1 MNQQTIVTK
10 IQSSQREQRMTELAA
25 VLKDLGPSKDSI
37 GSRVRMLLASELA
50 RLALESCQGAAAQIQ
65 PGASKEDRAAHRG
78 NLCDAWRCAKDKAIA
93 AVIPT
98 ECKITV
104 TVEPV
109 IVRGLLTIKPVD
121 GSDWAKG
128 GKP

>member
-1 MNQQTIVTK
+1 MNTQTIVTK
-10 IQSSQREQRMTELAA
+10 IQPSQREQRMIELAA
-25 VLKDLGPSKDSI
+25 VLKDLGPSKDAI
-37 GSRVRMLLASELA
+37 GSRVRLLLAAELA
-50 RLALESCQGAAAQIQ
+50 RLALESCQGTAAQVQ
-65 PGASKEDRAAHRG
+65 VGATKEDRAAHRG
-78 NLCDAWRCAKDKAIA
+78 TLCDSWRSVKDKAIA

-104 TVEPV
+104 TVEQV
-109 IVRGLLTIKPVD
+109 IVRGLLTVKPVD